1 MGIFSFIL
9 TITIHHFRKYF
20 KILTD
25 RIANSAGYDQLAHM
39 CWQILV
45 CTGTIREILLL
56 PAGRKEIRHR
66 SICVVITEIIE
77 ADWRYLSSY
86 V

>member
-1 MGIFSFIL
+1 MGIFFNL
-9 TITIHHFRKYF
+9 TITIHYFRKYF
-20 KILTD
+20 KRFTA
-25 RIANSAGYDQLAHM
+25 RVANSAGYDQLAQM

-45 CTGTIREILLL
+45 CTGTIRGILLL
-56 PAGRKEIRHR
+56 PAARKEIRHR

-77 ADWRYLSSY
+77 ADWKYLSSY